1 MPLNLEEQ
9 ELVRKAL
16 DQIQE
21 AQRLV
26 IHAAHS
32 LSPVNGFAD
41 EWSATNQLYDT
52 VKQHWHTVNNRR
64 IQLQP

>member
-1 MPLNLEEQ
+1 MPLSLEEQ

-21 AQRLV
+21 AQRL
-26 IHAAHS
+26 IAYAAQS

-41 EWSATNQLYDT
+41 EWSATNHLYDT
-52 VKQHWHTVNNRR
+52 VKQHWHVVNNRR